1 MIRFDLKELPVSVN
15 KLYFNKFG
23 RRVLSKE
30 GRAFKTRFITSGGG
44 SSKVSLMTFDAD
56 KTKRYALF
64 MEFFIQ
70 TKKVVNANYGKD
82 KRTKNQFKR
91 LDTSNLI
98 KIVEDSISELTGIPD
113 QNNFV
118 VLAKKIC
125 VESEE
130 DEKMSAFYGTTDD
143 PEILKKLGEML

>member
-1 MIRFDLKELPVSVN
+1 MITFELKQLPVSVN

-30 GRAFKTRFITSGGG
+30 GRAFKTRFITAGGG
-44 SSKVSLMTFDAD
+44 ASKIALLSFDAD
-56 KTKRYALF
+56 KAKSYALF
-64 MEFFIQ
+64 MEFFVQ

-118 VLAKKIC
+118 VLAKKTC
-125 VESEE
+125 VEKEE
-130 DEKMSAFYGTTDD
+130 DEKMVAFYGNTED
-143 PEILKKLGEML
+143 PDIVKKLGEML